1 MQDEIDNIEDKN
13 TSDNDLEQDQP
24 GHTNDSAEKPS
35 GDTQGKDAKVKKKKQ
50 KKKNKKKNR
59 KKKEIPEK
67 TVIYCEN
74 LTKHFKE
81 GKLDVEVLKGIT
93 LDIHAGEK
101 IAIVGSSG
109 SGKSTLLHILGGLD
123 LPTQGTVHILDKDIA
138 QLSDTERGVLRN
150 QSLGFIYQ
158 FHHLLPEFTALEN
171 VAMPL
176 LIRGLSV
183 ADARQQAIEI
193 LGKVGLAERLD
204 HKPGQ
209 LSGGERQRAAIAR
222 ALVTKPQA
230 VLADEPTG
238 NLDHKTALQI
248 FDLMQELN
256 QELNTAFVI
265 VTHDMQLA
273 ERMDKIYSLVDGH
286 LSDYQPDPKN

>member
-1 MQDEIDNIEDKN
+1 MNDKTIISCQNISK
-13 TSDNDLEQDQP
+13 
-24 GHTNDSAEKPS
+24 
-35 GDTQGKDAKVKKKKQ
+35 
-50 KKKNKKKNR
+50 R
-59 KKKEIPEK
+59 
-67 TVIYCEN
+67 
-74 LTKHFKE
+74 FKE
-81 GKLDVEVLKGIT
+81 GKLDVEVLRGIS

-123 LPTQGTVHILDKDIA
+123 LPSDGSVQILGQDIA
-138 QLSDTERGVLRN
+138 KLSDAERGLLRN
-150 QSLGFIYQ
+150 KSLGFIYQ

-176 LIRGLSV
+176 LIGGAAV
-183 ADARQQAIEI
+183 ADATDKAREI
-193 LGKVGLAERLD
+193 LDKVGLGERLN

-222 ALVTKPQA
+222 ALVTQPQA

-238 NLDHKTALQI
+238 NLDHKTAMHI
-248 FDLMQELN
+248 FDLMQSLN
-256 QELNTAFVI
+256 QEMQTAFII

-273 ERMDKIYSLVDGH
+273 EKMDKVYHLVDG
-286 LSDYQPDPKN
+286 DFTEG

>member
-1 MQDEIDNIEDKN
+1 M
-13 TSDNDLEQDQP
+13 S
-24 GHTNDSAEKPS
+24 
-35 GDTQGKDAKVKKKKQ
+35 KQ
-50 KKKNKKKNR
+50 T
-59 KKKEIPEK
+59 I
-67 TVIYCEN
+67 ISCQN
-74 LTKHFKE
+74 LSKRFKE
-81 GKLDVEVLKGIT
+81 GKLDVEVLKDIS
-93 LDIHAGEK
+93 LDIEAGEK

-123 LPTQGTVHILDKDIA
+123 LPTSGSVQVMGKDIA
-138 QLSDTERGVLRN
+138 KLSDKQRGDLRN

-176 LIRGLSV
+176 LIRGLAV
-183 ADARQQAIEI
+183 AEASKQASDI
-193 LGKVGLAERLD
+193 LDKVGLSERLK

-222 ALVTKPQA
+222 ALVTKPNA

-248 FDLMQELN
+248 FDLMQHLN
-256 QELNTAFVI
+256 QEMHTAFII
-265 VTHDMQLA
+265 VTHDMQLV
-273 ERMDKIYSLVDGH
+273 EKMDKIYHLVDGH
-286 LSDYQPDPKN
+286 LSLN